1 MKKIYFLPG
10 FLFILF
16 MQCAGSKVT
25 YDYDRAADFSQYK
38 TFNFKTNDVKGIS
51 KLEVQRIL
59 NAIRS
64 QMEAK
69 GFLWSDTPDVYLLIS
84 SAIQTQKKQT
94 GNIGIGLGKWS
105 RNIGVN
111 LGTSV
116 PITHKVQNIYLEL
129 EIFEARSNYLI
140 WQGSFKHSTKTAKDP
155 HEKEHLMNQFISELL
170 VNFPPR

>member
-1 MKKIYFLPG
+1 MKKIYFLPWV
-10 FLFILF
+10 LFILF
-16 MQCAGSKVT
+16 MQCAGPKVT
-25 YDYDRAADFSQYK
+25 YDYDRTADFSQYK

-69 GFLWSDTPDVYLLIS
+69 GFQWSDKPDIYLSIN
-84 SAIQTQKKQT
+84 SAVQTKRKQA
-94 GNIGIGLGKWS
+94 GSIGIGLGKWS
-105 RNIGVN
+105 RNIGIN

-116 PITHKVQNIYLEL
+116 PITHKVQDTYLEV
-129 EIFEARSNYLI
+129 EIFETRSNHLI
-140 WQGSFKHSTKTAKDP
+140 WQGSFKHSTKTAEDP

-170 VNFPPR
+170 VNFPPK